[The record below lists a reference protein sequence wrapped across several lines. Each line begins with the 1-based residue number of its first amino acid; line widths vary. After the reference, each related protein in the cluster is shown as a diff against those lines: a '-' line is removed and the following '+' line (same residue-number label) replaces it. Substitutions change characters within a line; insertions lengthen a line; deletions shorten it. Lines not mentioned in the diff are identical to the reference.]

1 MQEIALTNERI
12 DEKTLEQELHKWLGS
27 FTKPLR
33 KVLLLPP
40 DVTRFHSKAGLI
52 VQLLYKALQGEAKVE
67 IMPALGTHIPMSGQ
81 ERALMFGTEIPDE
94 CFLVHDWRNDVVKI
108 GEVPSDFVA
117 KVSGGLVSYPIG
129 VEVNRRLMD
138 PSYDLIVSIGQVVP
152 HEVVGMANYS
162 KNIFVGCGGQDMIN
176 KSHFLGA
183 AYGMEKMMGRD
194 NTPVRKVFDY
204 AEEHFLGTI
213 PLQYILTV
221 TTTKE
226 DVTSINGL
234 FVGRDRQLFAAA
246 VQESQRRNL
255 DLLDEPL
262 KKVVVYLDPGE
273 FKTTW
278 LGNKA
283 VYRTRMAI
291 ADGGELLILAPGLK
305 QFGED
310 PQIDQ
315 LIRKYG
321 YVGSQRVLA
330 LVEEHEDLKD
340 NLSAAAHL
348 IHGSS
353 EDRFRITY
361 APGHVSKEEIE
372 QVNFDYLPL
381 TEALAKYDPDKLK
394 DGFNTMADGEEIF
407 YISNPALGLWA
418 LKEKFQ

>member
-1 MQEIALTNERI
+1 
-12 DEKTLEQELHKWLGS
+12 
-27 FTKPLR
+27 
-33 KVLLLPP
+33 
-40 DVTRFHSKAGLI
+40 
-52 VQLLYKALQGEAKVE
+52 
-67 IMPALGTHIPMSGQ
+67 
-81 ERALMFGTEIPDE
+81 
-94 CFLVHDWRNDVVKI
+94 
-108 GEVPSDFVA
+108 
-117 KVSGGLVSYPIG
+117 
-129 VEVNRRLMD
+129 
-138 PSYDLIVSIGQVVP
+138 
-152 HEVVGMANYS
+152 
-162 KNIFVGCGGQDMIN
+162 
-176 KSHFLGA
+176 
-183 AYGMEKMMGRD
+183 
-194 NTPVRKVFDY
+194 
-204 AEEHFLGTI
+204 
-213 PLQYILTV
+213 
-221 TTTKE
+221 
-226 DVTSINGL
+226 
-234 FVGRDRQLFAAA
+234 
-246 VQESQRRNL
+246 
-255 DLLDEPL
+255 
-262 KKVVVYLDPGE
+262 GE

-353 EDRFRITY
+353 EDRFRISY

-381 TEALAKYDPDKLK
+381 TEALEKYDPDKLK